1 VKKILVV
8 DDDKQMRLDLSEI
21 LTMEGYDVDS
31 AGSGEEALEL
41 VKRNDYDIVISDLK
55 MPGMNGMELLAHI
68 KKLKPETRVIMITA
82 YATIESAVEAMRR
95 GASDY
100 ISKPFKINEIE
111 VAVRRA
117 LEEAKFRENLRKA
130 PESEAKLQIQPMI
143 ESLSSP
149 IRRGVIERLLAAKRS
164 SFMNLVEK
172 LNIEDHEKLSFHL
185 RKLRKAGIVAQDNER
200 RYMLTQ
206 KGRQVAEILE
216 SFKEGL
222 D

>member
-1 VKKILVV
+1 MRKILVV
-8 DDDKQMRLDLSEI
+8 DDDQQMRLDLSEI
-21 LTMEGYDVDS
+21 LSMEGYDVDS

-41 VKRNDYDIVISDLK
+41 VKKNGYDIVISDLK
-55 MPGMNGMELLAHI
+55 MPGMSGMELLAHI
-68 KKLKPETRVIMITA
+68 KRLKPEIRVIMITA

-117 LEEAKFRENLRKA
+117 LEEAKFRENMRKA
-130 PESEAKLQIQPMI
+130 PESKAKLQIQPMI

-149 IRRGVIERLLAAKRS
+149 IRRGVIEHLLAVKSS

-185 RKLRKAGIVAQDNER
+185 RKLRKAGIVTQDSER
-200 RYMLTQ
+200 RYMLTS

-216 SFKEGL
+216 TFKEGL

>member
-1 VKKILVV
+1 MKKILVV

-21 LTMEGYDVDS
+21 LNMEGYDVDS
-31 AGSGEEALEL
+31 AGSGEEALKL
-41 VKRNDYDIVISDLK
+41 LKKDGYAIVISDLK
-55 MPGMNGMELLAHI
+55 MPGMSGMELLAQI
-68 KKLKPETRVIMITA
+68 KRLKPETRVVMITA

-117 LEEAKFRENLRKA
+117 LEEAKFRENLRRA
-130 PESEAKLQIQPMI
+130 PESEAKVQIQPMI

-149 IRRGVIERLLAAKRS
+149 IRRGVIEHLLAMHRS

-172 LNIEDHEKLSFHL
+172 LEVEDHEKLSFHL
-185 RKLRKAGIVAQDNER
+185 RKLRKAGIVTQDSDR
-200 RYMLTQ
+200 RYMLTS
-206 KGRQVAEILE
+206 KGKQVAEVLE
-216 SFKEGL
+216 NLKEGL

>member
-1 VKKILVV
+1 MKKLLVV

-21 LTMEGYDVDS
+21 LSMEGYDVDS

-41 VKRNDYDIVISDLK
+41 IKRDGYDIVISDLK
-55 MPGMNGMELLAHI
+55 MPGMSGMELLAHV
-68 KKLKPETRVIMITA
+68 KQLKPETRVIMITA

-143 ESLSSP
+143 ESISSP
-149 IRRGVIERLLAAKRS
+149 IRRGVVEHLLAVSSS
-164 SFMNLVEK
+164 SFMTLVEK
-172 LNIEDHEKLSFHL
+172 LEVEDHEKLSFHL
-185 RKLRKAGIVAQDNER
+185 RKLRKAGIVTQDSER
-200 RYMLTQ
+200 RYMLTS
-206 KGRQVAEILE
+206 KGRQVAELLE
-216 SFKEGL
+216 SLKEGL